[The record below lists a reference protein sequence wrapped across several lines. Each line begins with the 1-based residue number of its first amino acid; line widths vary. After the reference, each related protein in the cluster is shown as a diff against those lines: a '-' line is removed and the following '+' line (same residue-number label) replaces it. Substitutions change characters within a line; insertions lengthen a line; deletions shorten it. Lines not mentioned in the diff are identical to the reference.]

1 MAISFRKSVMVG
13 CWLIN
18 SWFCFSKE
26 IPEWSKMYFWMKWVN
41 SILLSLRIEKS
52 FESVEIWWLSR
63 IPIPEMAMS
72 NIRRQ
77 KIAASPL
84 VIFFCSIH
92 LQRGRNKVAT
102 TPPTAKGV
110 RNSLAKYKPAIKRNK
125 RSNFFNPEVELIVML
140 NWLNVLFPCIHEC
153 KHIQQFEGCLNYII
167 LLLCFH
173 IIKSQWEMY
182 FSNRFLLFQNFRKAD
197 KILI

>member
-1 MAISFRKSVMVG
+1 
-13 CWLIN
+13 
-18 SWFCFSKE
+18 
-26 IPEWSKMYFWMKWVN
+26 
-41 SILLSLRIEKS
+41 
-52 FESVEIWWLSR
+52 
-63 IPIPEMAMS
+63 MAMS

-102 TPPTAKGV
+102 TAPTAKGV

-140 NWLNVLFPCIHEC
+140 N
-153 KHIQQFEGCLNYII
+153 
-167 LLLCFH
+167 
-173 IIKSQWEMY
+173 
-182 FSNRFLLFQNFRKAD
+182 
-197 KILI
+197 